1 MRSLSC
7 AARARSTSFAIAQL
21 ASTMMMSPDV
31 DSFRS
36 VDASTLLHVVPI
48 SPSTSANLRFLRDRD
63 ARGRDRRR
71 ARERRRD
78 VMAIAEIRWHLF
90 QAKTG

>member
-36 VDASTLLHVVPI
+36 VDASTYSMSSRSH
-48 SPSTSANLRFLRDRD
+48 
-63 ARGRDRRR
+63 RRR
-71 ARERRRD
+71 ARTYD
-78 VMAIAEIRWHLF
+78 FFAIATRGG
-90 QAKTG
+90 ATGVARASDVAM